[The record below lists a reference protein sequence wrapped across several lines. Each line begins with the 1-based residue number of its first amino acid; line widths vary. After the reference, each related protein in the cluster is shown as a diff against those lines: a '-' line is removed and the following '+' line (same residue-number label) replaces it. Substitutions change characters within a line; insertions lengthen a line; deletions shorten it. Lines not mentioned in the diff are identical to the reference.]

1 MADLSITAAS
11 VAPSTG
17 ATTVS
22 GTAGETITAGMS
34 VYLNAAAPPR
44 WMKAQCDGT
53 DLQSGYGS
61 QGVGIARHGS
71 LDGQPITVQ
80 TGGKITIGAT
90 VAQGTM
96 YGISATAGGICPMA
110 DLTTGN
116 YVTPL
121 GLATST
127 TVLDMAFARAS
138 GTTSA

>member
-1 MADLSITAAS
+1 MADLTITAAS
-11 VAPSTG
+11 VAPSTD
-17 ATTVS
+17 AVTVH

-53 DLQSGYGS
+53 AIESGYGS

-71 LDGQPITVQ
+71 LNGQPISVQ
-80 TGGKITIGAT
+80 TGGKIVVGAT
-90 VAQGTM
+90 VVVGTM
-96 YGISATAGGICPMA
+96 YAISATAGGICPMA
-110 DLTTGN
+110 DLTTNN

-127 TVLDMAFARAS
+127 TVLDMSFARAS
-138 GTTSA
+138 GIQSA